1 MKQTIPVELSVAD
14 LGTQFVHASDHT
26 QREFLIALANAVEEM
41 TGSGGNW
48 HKQCDAI
55 VNGLH
60 GPHSGLS
67 KNDRE
72 RIAYALDS
80 LVDLLLAD
88 KEGEL

>member
-1 MKQTIPVELSVAD
+1 MKQTITVELSAAN
-14 LGTQFVHASDHT
+14 LGTQFAHAPDHT

-41 TGSGGNW
+41 IGSGGNW
-48 HKQCDAI
+48 HNQCDSI

-60 GPHSGLS
+60 WPHSGLS
-67 KNDRE
+67 INDRE

-88 KEGEL
+88 KGGKP

>member
-1 MKQTIPVELSVAD
+1 MKQTITVQLSAAD
-14 LGTQFVHASDHT
+14 LGTQFAHASDYT
-26 QREFLIALANAVEEM
+26 QREFLIAMANAVEGM
-41 TGSGGNW
+41 SLSGGNW
-48 HKQCDAI
+48 HKQCEAI
-55 VNGLH
+55 VNGLN

-88 KEGEL
+88 KEGEF